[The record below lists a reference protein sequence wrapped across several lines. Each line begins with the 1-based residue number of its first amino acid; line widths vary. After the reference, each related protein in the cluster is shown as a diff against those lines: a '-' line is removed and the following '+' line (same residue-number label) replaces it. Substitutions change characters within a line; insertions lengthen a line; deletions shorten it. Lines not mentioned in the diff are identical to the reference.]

1 MQIVGW
7 SWGFKLQEEQL
18 RSLMSDGALDYV
30 KFFYQKDGK
39 NGELALWCIF
49 NEKFQYSS
57 RLLLDENGEVKT
69 WLLKED
75 AIAYLRSIGYT
86 GEVIEAGADCPEPEN
101 EDFLLKRAKN
111 TQDYNQFKSPYELAA
126 ELIFGEFAD
135 RFNEVE
141 DIQEDT
147 ELRAE
152 INQEIALL
160 IAKAL
165 EYWPQR

>member
-1 MQIVGW
+1 MQKVEW

-18 RSLMSDGALDYV
+18 RSLMADGALDYV
-30 KFFYQKDGK
+30 KFHYAKESN
-39 NGELALWCIF
+39 NGELLLWCVF
-49 NEKFQYSS
+49 NAKFQRSARY
-57 RLLLDENGEVKT
+57 LEDDKGEKT
-69 WLLKED
+69 WLTKAD

-86 GEVIEAGADCPEPEN
+86 GAVLEDDMDYPKPEN

-111 TQDYNQFKSPYELAA
+111 AQDYNQFKSPYELAA

-160 IAKAL
+160 ITKAL